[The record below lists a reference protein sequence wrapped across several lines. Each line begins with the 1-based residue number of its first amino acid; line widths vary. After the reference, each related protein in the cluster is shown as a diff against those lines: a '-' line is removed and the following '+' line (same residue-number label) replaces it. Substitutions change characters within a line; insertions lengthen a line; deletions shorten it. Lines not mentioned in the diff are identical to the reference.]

1 MTSHDNGQGGLFD
14 QPIAGVFSRYGEGSD
29 RPFPFPYKMMID
41 GMTCTCCN
49 QFVKLYRRKVNAQQA
64 RSLIWLCHAYNR
76 KRDWIDL
83 AREAPRFVIENR
95 ELPRLWYWGLV
106 EQHREV
112 PEGKRTSGLWRPLP
126 PAGAYI
132 WLRLSIPKYALIF
145 DKTLYGFEGERLDIK
160 AALGTK
166 FDYYELMRG
175 E

>member
-14 QPIAGVFSRYGEGSD
+14 DEVRYGKGAD
-29 RPFPFPYKMMID
+29 RPLPFPYDTMRD

-49 QFVKLYRRKVNAQQA
+49 QFVKLYRRKVNAEQA
-64 RSLIWLCHAYNR
+64 RSLIWLVRFASQER
-76 KRDWIDL
+76 RWINL

-112 PEGKRTSGLWRPLP
+112 PKGKRTSGLWRPRLP
-126 PAGAYI
+126 AIGYTH
-132 WLRLSIPKYALIF
+132 LRLSIPKYALIF
-145 DKTLYGFEGERLDIK
+145 DKTLYGFEGPRLNIK
-160 AALGTK
+160 SALGTK